1 MKLYRF
7 SLKITSF
14 LLICISTGMLLIS
27 LLYKAIYRYDD
38 SPAFIRNG
46 LGDLIALL
54 ILLLLFALGY
64 HWREKINRYFSV
76 KYSILIY
83 FILAIFF
90 VLLVPLKPFSDMQQI
105 YQASLEVS
113 KGNWKYFCKDN
124 SYFTQYPNNLLI
136 TLLYGFLFVVL
147 PKNVLVLKVLNIL
160 EIIGIV
166 WISEKTVQLYH
177 KNSYRN
183 LFFVYGLS
191 LISVFLYTNHIY
203 TDLLFVF
210 FSVLGLYLYMKNPAH
225 IGYAIALYSI
235 LFFVRPQAVFYI
247 IAILLHYFFKGN
259 ASMIKKIS
267 HIICLILLFLV
278 CRFAITNAIE
288 KPLIGDLS
296 HSMPAASYVYM
307 AFNEEEFGFQ
317 DGTHDINRTF
327 SDVADRLAGYDL
339 KTLVKII
346 CKKMEWTWTEGTYQA
361 QRYAFGENSNTQDKF
376 SYSTSLTRYCLDSN
390 AAWRQLL
397 DSFMRTQYLF
407 LFILTIPMFFRKNQN
422 KYDIFIMLFAA
433 HMIFYIFWEIKSRYL
448 LPLYPIMLIVSFI
461 TLNDFS
467 VKKASRD

>member
-7 SLKITSF
+7 LLNITSV
-14 LLICISTGMLLIS
+14 LLTCISTGMLLIA

-38 SPAFIRNG
+38 SPAFVRNG
-46 LGDLIALL
+46 FGDLVALF

-64 HWREKINRYFSV
+64 LWREKINRYFSF
-76 KYSILIY
+76 KYSIIIY

-113 KGNWKYFCKDN
+113 KGNWQYFCGDN

-147 PKNVLVLKVLNIL
+147 PKNVLVLKILNIL

-166 WISEKTVQLYH
+166 WISEKIVQLYH

-191 LISVFLYTNHIY
+191 LISIFLYTNHIY

-210 FSVLGLYLYMKNPAH
+210 FSVLGLYLYLQNPAH
-225 IGYAIALYSI
+225 IGYAIAIYSI

-259 ASMIKKIS
+259 ASMSKKIG
-267 HIICLILLFLV
+267 HIFFLILLFLV
-278 CRFAITNAIE
+278 CRFAITNGVE

-327 SDVADRLAGYDL
+327 SDVADRLAGYDF
-339 KTLVKII
+339 KTLAEII
-346 CKKMEWTWTEGTYQA
+346 CKKTEWTWTEGTYQA

-376 SYSTSLTRYCLDSN
+376 SYTTPLTRYCLDSN
-390 AAWRQLL
+390 ATWRQLL
-397 DSFMRTQYLF
+397 DNFMRTQYLF

-461 TLNDFS
+461 TLSNFS
-467 VKKASRD
+467 TKKASRD

>member
-64 HWREKINRYFSV
+64 HWREKINRYFYV

-191 LISVFLYTNHIY
+191 LISVFLYTNH
-203 TDLLFVF
+203 
-210 FSVLGLYLYMKNPAH
+210 
-225 IGYAIALYSI
+225 
-235 LFFVRPQAVFYI
+235 
-247 IAILLHYFFKGN
+247 
-259 ASMIKKIS
+259 MI
-267 HIICLILLFLV
+267 
-278 CRFAITNAIE
+278 T
-288 KPLIGDLS
+288 
-296 HSMPAASYVYM
+296 SY
-307 AFNEEEFGFQ
+307 
-317 DGTHDINRTF
+317 
-327 SDVADRLAGYDL
+327 
-339 KTLVKII
+339 
-346 CKKMEWTWTEGTYQA
+346 
-361 QRYAFGENSNTQDKF
+361 
-376 SYSTSLTRYCLDSN
+376 
-390 AAWRQLL
+390 
-397 DSFMRTQYLF
+397 
-407 LFILTIPMFFRKNQN
+407 
-422 KYDIFIMLFAA
+422 
-433 HMIFYIFWEIKSRYL
+433 
-448 LPLYPIMLIVSFI
+448 
-461 TLNDFS
+461 
-467 VKKASRD
+467 

>member
-113 KGNWKYFCKDN
+113 KDNWKYFCKDI

-317 DGTHDINRTF
+317 DGTHDITAP
-327 SDVADRLAGYDL
+327 SQMWPTAWLVTIL
-339 KTLVKII
+339 KH
-346 CKKMEWTWTEGTYQA
+346 
-361 QRYAFGENSNTQDKF
+361 
-376 SYSTSLTRYCLDSN
+376 
-390 AAWRQLL
+390 LL
-397 DSFMRTQYLF
+397 
-407 LFILTIPMFFRKNQN
+407 
-422 KYDIFIMLFAA
+422 
-433 HMIFYIFWEIKSRYL
+433 KS
-448 LPLYPIMLIVSFI
+448 
-461 TLNDFS
+461 S
-467 VKKASRD
+467 VKKWNGRGPKELIRHSATPSVKTVTPRINFPTPHRLPGTAWIPMPHGDNCWAVSCALSICFYLS